1 MRRLMQRKVYSVGRR
16 VLIHSTVI
24 VAAIALGW
32 AASGPIRS
40 GGASATLEFH
50 RLFQSPTIIRN
61 YLDTHPARKLQ
72 IGAGGNNMA
81 GWLNTDIEPWTGQA
95 YLDAGKRFPLPDAS
109 FRYAFSEQL
118 IEHLS
123 YEDGLG
129 MLRECKRILQPG
141 GKIRIATP
149 NLLRFIELFQ
159 EGKTDVMRR
168 FIDEKVKWH
177 GWPSVTTPECLILNF
192 QMRSWEH
199 KFLYDPQTLRHSL
212 ETAGYRQI
220 QEFAPGESD
229 DPQLKGIEA
238 RHTSNMQF
246 PADYETMVFQAV
258 RP

>member
-1 MRRLMQRKVYSVGRR
+1 MEGKPHSVGRR
-16 VLIHSTVI
+16 VLIQSTVI

-40 GGASATLEFH
+40 SGASAAQMFRRFIL
-50 RLFQSPTIIRN
+50 SSSIIRN
-61 YLDTHPARKLQ
+61 YMDTHSARKLQ

-81 GWLNTDIEPWTGQA
+81 GWLNTDFEPGTGQA
-95 YLDAGKRFPLPDAS
+95 YLNATGRFPLPDAS
-109 FRYAFSEQL
+109 FRYAFSEQV

-123 YEDGLG
+123 YEDGLS
-129 MLRECKRILQPG
+129 MLRECQRILQPG

-149 NLLRFIELFQ
+149 NLLKFIALFQ
-159 EGKTDVMRR
+159 EAKTDEMRR
-168 FIDEKVKWH
+168 YMDAKVKWH
-177 GWPSVTTPECLILNF
+177 GWPWVTTPECLMLNL
-192 QMRSWEH
+192 QMQSWGH

-212 ETAGYRQI
+212 ETVGYRQI
-220 QEFAPGESD
+220 QEFAPGDSD

-238 RHTSNMQF
+238 RHTWQVSF